1 MRVLLANTRVGWM
14 TEWGGDT
21 TQVIET
27 ANGLRGLG
35 IDVDVAETVPTSM
48 RGFDLLHVFNLQT
61 ARWGMP
67 WCDLA
72 RREHVPIALST
83 IWWDMRYCSDYGL
96 SYRYHNSRLIRL
108 AAGIFPSAVDVMSR
122 IKPRLNGDRAAM
134 VRLLGAADV
143 VLPNSYAEAE
153 IVVLQFAMPQLR
165 GRTWVVPNAF
175 SSCLNVRTG
184 LHALPDDMAGRCVME
199 VASISYVKGQLFLL
213 EALLDKPSIPLVFV
227 GRSVDQYYARVCRQL
242 AEKRGNVLFVGEV
255 PHSDVLD
262 YVQQARVHA
271 LPSLRESPG
280 LASLEAAGLGIPI
293 VVSVHAPIGEYFGD
307 MAHVCEPT
315 NVASVRQAVLHAW
328 EAPAPVDLQT
338 RLNQHNRWAVASR
351 TTLDAYVWLLQ
362 SRRLCS

>member
-27 ANGLRGLG
+27 ANGLRRLG
-35 IDVDVAETVPTSM
+35 IDVDVAETLPASM
-48 RGFDLLHVFNLQT
+48 RGIDLLHVFNLQT
-61 ARWGMP
+61 ARSGMP

-72 RREHVPIALST
+72 QREHVPIALST
-83 IWWDMRYCSDYGL
+83 IWWDMRYCSDHGRR
-96 SYRYHNSRLIRL
+96 YRYHNSRLVRL
-108 AAGIFPSAVDVMSR
+108 AAGVCPSAVDVMSR
-122 IKPRLNGDRAAM
+122 LRPRLNGDRAAM
-134 VRLLGAADV
+134 VRLLGVADV

-153 IVVLQFAMPQLR
+153 IVVLQFGMPQMR

-175 SSCLNVRTG
+175 SSSVNTRTG
-184 LHALPDDMAGRCVME
+184 LHTLPDDMSGRCVME

-213 EALLDKPSIPLVFV
+213 EALLDKPLIPLVFV

-255 PHSDVLD
+255 PHGDILD

-280 LASLEAAGLGIPI
+280 LASLEAAGLGIPV
-293 VVSVHAPIGEYFGD
+293 VVSVHCPVGEYFGD
-307 MAHVCEPT
+307 MAHVCDPT
-315 NVASVRQAVLHAW
+315 NIASVRQAVLQACD
-328 EAPAPVDLQT
+328 APAPIELQT
-338 RLNQHNRWAVASR
+338 RLSQHNRWAMASR
-351 TTLDAYVWLLQ
+351 ATLDAYVWLLQ
-362 SRRLCS
+362 SRRLRS